1 MRVGPPRSEHPGR
14 LPDTDGAVSIITGRT
29 GQMSTEDN
37 RKLFAG
43 IDWASKTHMICVVD
57 DHGTIAV
64 RFEISNTGKTFTGL
78 VKRLTKLGVE
88 GVAIERCDGPLV
100 EALLDAGL
108 RVVVITPRQVK
119 GLRSRYTGSG
129 AKSDAEDAYVLADA
143 LRTDRYRLTPLT
155 QDGDATRVLRSLSRT
170 RKQLVEARVGLVN
183 QLRAEL
189 ERCFPGAIGLFARLD
204 SDVASAFL
212 HRYPTQHATTRLT
225 QARFAAFLRR
235 IAYCGRKPVEEL
247 YNRIHDAPT
256 AGLSAEEAD
265 GHAACVHALLKAVE
279 TVRSQER
286 ELEAE
291 IIERLDA
298 HADAHI
304 FTSLPRAGHGVR
316 AATLLAE
323 IGDVRAR
330 FPDEQSLAALAG
342 VAPVTRASGQ
352 HHGVGFRWAADKKLR
367 NALTDFADDSR
378 RASPWAAKV
387 YNDAIARGKRHPH
400 AVRILARAWIRVIW
414 RCWRDNT
421 PYDPQLHGGAMQ
433 LQAARG

>member
-1 MRVGPPRSEHPGR
+1 
-14 LPDTDGAVSIITGRT
+14 
-29 GQMSTEDN
+29 MSTHQGQ
-37 RKLFAG
+37 LFAG
-43 IDWASKTHMICVVD
+43 IDWATKTHMICVVD
-57 DHGTIAV
+57 ERGDITV
-64 RFEISNTGKTFTGL
+64 RFEIPNTGKTYAGL
-78 VKRLTKLGVE
+78 IKRLTKLHVE

-119 GLRSRYTGSG
+119 GLRSRYTSSG
-129 AKSDAEDAYVLADA
+129 AKSDAGDAYLLADV
-143 LRTDRYRLTPLT
+143 LRTDGRRLTALA
-155 QDGDATRVLRSLSRT
+155 QDSDATQVLRSLSRT

-189 ERCFPGAIGLFARLD
+189 ERCFPGAIGLFSRLD
-204 SDVASAFL
+204 SDVTIAFL
-212 HRYPTQHATTRLT
+212 RRYPTQHATTRMT

-247 YNRIHDAPT
+247 YARVTEAPP
-256 AGLSAEEAD
+256 AGLSTDEAE
-265 GHAACVHALLKAVE
+265 GHAVCVLALLKAVE
-279 TVRSQER
+279 SVRRQER

-316 AATLLAE
+316 AAALLAE

-330 FPDEQSLAALAG
+330 FPDEESLAALAG
-342 VAPVTRASGQ
+342 VAPVTRASGKL
-352 HHGVGFRWAADKKLR
+352 HSVGFRWAADKKLR
-367 NALTDFADDSR
+367 NALIDFADDSR
-378 RASPWAAKV
+378 HASPWAAKV

-400 AVRILARAWIRVIW
+400 AVRILARAWVRVIW
-414 RCWRDNT
+414 RCWQDNT
-421 PYDPQLHGGAMQ
+421 AYNPQLHGGAMQ
-433 LQAARG
+433 IAA